1 MATTAKGTEVM
12 EDMTTRATTT
22 TTDTVTI
29 AVSTELL
36 RKSPAIRR
44 KIAATIFFVCF
55 LNYDYLKQCFRFSV
69 LGPWFAGFQCPLV
82 PTFSVSLSQ
91 VLMHPR
97 CAVGLWYFWRAR
109 VHPGVSGRWCV
120 TSPWCRGRYPW
131 FFWYIQRSHMVRE
144 HPCLKCLQSRFMM
157 IPFHS
162 GSSRGCLSQEQSTEW
177 SLHNTLLIYSSSKD
191 CSNTEVT
198 TVTL

>member
-1 MATTAKGTEVM
+1 MGTMATTAKGTEVM

-69 LGPWFAGFQCPLV
+69 GLAAFLLCVGSLVCWFP
-82 PTFSVSLSQ
+82 VSLSAY
-91 VLMHPR
+91 LF
-97 CAVGLWYFWRAR
+97 CLTK
-109 VHPGVSGRWCV
+109 SG
-120 TSPWCRGRYPW
+120 THAP
-131 FFWYIQRSHMVRE
+131 
-144 HPCLKCLQSRFMM
+144 
-157 IPFHS
+157 
-162 GSSRGCLSQEQSTEW
+162 
-177 SLHNTLLIYSSSKD
+177 
-191 CSNTEVT
+191 
-198 TVTL
+198 